1 MDITLLHKLGRL
13 HHQISDPE
21 IFMKNIKTLAC
32 AALLAAGMH
41 VAQAAEPVQYN
52 VVELQA
58 GADREVA
65 NDLMSGMLYVE
76 QNDPNAQVVGSAVN
90 RALAEGLRIAKDYPV
105 VKARS
110 GNNQTTP
117 VYGGSGISSTRGTQ
131 LQGWRGRGE
140 IRLESRDFAAA
151 AALIGKLQAAGLQL
165 GGISFGVAPETR
177 KKAEDELIGE
187 AIAAFKNR
195 AELVKGALG
204 GKGYKIQRISL
215 NTGYSGPPMPR
226 MMAMAGKSAD
236 FAPPPVEGGS
246 STVNVQVSGAIEVQ

>member
-1 MDITLLHKLGRL
+1 MRG
-13 HHQISDPE
+13 
-21 IFMKNIKTLAC
+21 IKTLAC
-32 AALLAAGMH
+32 AALLAAGVH

-65 NDLMSGMLYVE
+65 NDLMTAVLYTE
-76 QNDPNAQVVGSAVN
+76 HNDPNAQTVANVVN
-90 RALAEGLRIAKDYPV
+90 RALAEGLRVAKDYPA

-110 GNNQTTP
+110 GNNQTMP
-117 VYGGSGISSTRGTQ
+117 VYGGGGVSSTRGTQ

-151 AALIGKLQAAGLQL
+151 AALIGKLQAGGLQL

-177 KKAEDELIGE
+177 KKTEDELIGE
-187 AIAAFKNR
+187 AIGAFKSR
-195 AELVKGALG
+195 AELVRGAIG

-215 NTGYSGPPMPR
+215 NTGYSGPPRP
-226 MMAMAGKSAD
+226 MMAMAAKSAD
-236 FAPPPVEGGS
+236 FAPPPVEGGT
-246 STVNVQVSGAIEVQ
+246 STVNVQVSGAVEVQ